1 MSGRRE
7 EFARRRRAIGLSQ
20 EELADRLKVTPRTVA
35 RWETGES
42 EPVPWF
48 RPRIAICLRV
58 SLEELDA
65 LLIAP
70 SSGPGTATRLL
81 SGTTT
86 AKKGFYD
93 ESASEALAFAESLT
107 LETPA
112 ADVLQLQERIVTLA
126 SSYMTQS
133 VEMVA
138 PEAYSISR
146 DAQALIPGQR
156 STGAKADLLVV
167 VSRSLALLAN
177 TAMDTGNHSA
187 AADHAEAA
195 ARIASR
201 VGHGGIEAWS
211 RGLQA
216 SNAFW
221 AGDFAGSL
229 RIAATALPSA
239 SHGTT
244 GVFLASLLARAAG
257 RVGDR
262 SALDFA
268 LAAADRARDA
278 AREDEIDG
286 VFGFSEAKQHL
297 YAASGYLGLREDP
310 RRALAHAQDALALYS
325 TSHTRSVGDEAGARI
340 DVATAHLRL
349 GEFDG
354 AIEAL
359 SPVLELPV
367 EMRVASIVTRL
378 GRIRREF
385 RAAGSNTADAS
396 AAVERIDAFRA
407 ADQGRGQ
414 ATAAE
419 Q

>member
-1 MSGRRE
+1 MRGRRE

-20 EELADRLKVTPRTVA
+20 EELADRLKVTARTVA

-48 RPRIAICLRV
+48 RPRIASCLRV

-70 SSGPGTATRLL
+70 GRGPGTAISPL
-81 SGTTT
+81 SGTITT
-86 AKKGFYD
+86 KSEFYD
-93 ESASEALAFAESLT
+93 QSAGEALAFADSLT
-107 LETPA
+107 LEAPA
-112 ADVLQLQERIVTLA
+112 GDVLQLQERVVALA

-133 VEMVA
+133 VDVVA

-156 STGAKADLLVV
+156 SAGAKADLLVV

-177 TAMDTGNHSA
+177 AAMDTGNHSA
-187 AADHAEAA
+187 AAHHAEAA

-221 AGDFAGSL
+221 AGDFSDSL

-257 RVGDR
+257 RAGDR

-268 LAAADRARDA
+268 LAAAARARET
-278 AREDEIDG
+278 ARADEVEG
-286 VFGFSEAKQHL
+286 VFGFSEAKQYL

-310 RRALAHAQDALALYS
+310 RRALAYAQDALALYS
-325 TSHTRSVGDEAGARI
+325 TADTRSVGDEAGARI

-359 SPVLELPV
+359 SLVLELPA

-378 GRIRREF
+378 GRIRQEF
-385 RAAGSNTADAS
+385 RAAGSNTADVT
-396 AAVERIDAFRA
+396 AAVERIDAFRRA
-407 ADQGRGQ
+407 ADRAAAAGQ
-414 ATAAE
+414 
-419 Q
+419 